1 MAKATPP
8 KPVAPPQRLDGRR
21 EVMTTFLGMGI
32 GLLIG
37 LFLTRIVANTPLILP
52 ARRFFW
58 LLLISAGN
66 GALVG
71 LVIESM
77 RQLQMSSPDPAYHQR
92 KRRNVFTGTQT
103 RTQSRDDRSV

>member
-1 MAKATPP
+1 MAKARPP
-8 KPVAPPQRLDGRR
+8 KPIVPPPRLDGRR
-21 EVMTTFLGMGI
+21 VVMTTFLGMGI

-103 RTQSRDDRSV
+103 RTQPRDDRSV